1 MNLINLNVV
10 STELWRIP
18 QFNFPTTC
26 SVCPKTERTLHS
38 LLLGHPLFFLHLAS
52 SDRPKFLEISNKK
65 KCNYVVEPFFTWNN
79 SFNLKN
85 EHSNSIEKNR
95 NKDMNIFYSILCI
108 LLIQICECLTF
119 NVVLGYRGLLF
130 RDFLWLFFSIFL
142 IRPSNKSNNNLL
154 SFPFELEI
162 IFGRDKLREG
172 SKRSIWRST
181 SSKIRLEI
189 KYALLSFERLISYQ
203 FLSMN
208 WIW

>member
-1 MNLINLNVV
+1 MAWLAQEFTEKIKFSSGTQYYAVLSRHAVANIFYELNKFERGFSQTVK
-10 STELWRIP
+10 LRIP

-130 RDFLWLFFSIFL
+130 RDFLWLFFLAF
-142 IRPSNKSNNNLL
+142 
-154 SFPFELEI
+154 FF
-162 IFGRDKLREG
+162 
-172 SKRSIWRST
+172 
-181 SSKIRLEI
+181 
-189 KYALLSFERLISYQ
+189 
-203 FLSMN
+203 
-208 WIW
+208 